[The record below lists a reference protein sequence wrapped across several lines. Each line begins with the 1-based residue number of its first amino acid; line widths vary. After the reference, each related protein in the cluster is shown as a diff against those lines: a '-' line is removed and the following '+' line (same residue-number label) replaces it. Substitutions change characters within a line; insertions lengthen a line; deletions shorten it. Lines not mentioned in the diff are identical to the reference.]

1 MGSSRNA
8 VILDPSNISRL
19 LDPVGSNNN
28 RNNNSRIIVVV
39 VGILPLPGGV
49 WTTDP
54 LCVSLQLDD
63 GDFAYPIISVT
74 YWSRIVYPRR
84 TTTALMVVA
93 SSLVVPE
100 CNDVGV
106 CGVVL
111 GWVGI
116 SDRTSFISAVTAG
129 ILTAD
134 RAAGAT
140 IMYRLSLTVSDAS
153 VHGGSPGRRPRST
166 SDCDHCL

>member
-1 MGSSRNA
+1 MGSFRD
-8 VILDPSNISRL
+8 VFILDPSNISRF
-19 LDPVGSNNN
+19 LDSVGSNNN
-28 RNNNSRIIVVV
+28 RNNNSRIVVVV

-100 CNDVGV
+100 CDDHGI

-111 GWVGI
+111 GRVGI
-116 SDRTSFISAVTAG
+116 SN
-129 ILTAD
+129 
-134 RAAGAT
+134 
-140 IMYRLSLTVSDAS
+140 
-153 VHGGSPGRRPRST
+153 
-166 SDCDHCL
+166 